1 MRKKTQ
7 ISESKVQMT
16 KSKARKNAKGQKYE
30 KGSKSWKHKTEAFVV
45 FFLQRSWEKITKQ
58 SSKEPRIGEKKKH
71 KQKEVQYLGGRRAMI
86 RITRFT
92 NTKASSLG
100 LLSTDRQS
108 FFQKNKEVKLPWSC
122 FYESKEVGSWWV
134 LRFKAICTDG
144 LTKLIRMR
152 D

>member
-7 ISESKVQMT
+7 ISERKVQMT

-45 FFLQRSWEKITKQ
+45 FFTTELRKKLPSRVLKNPE
-58 SSKEPRIGEKKKH
+58 SVKKKH

>member
-7 ISESKVQMT
+7 ISERKVQMT
-16 KSKARKNAKGQKYE
+16 KSKAGKNAKGQKYE

-45 FFLQRSWEKITKQ
+45 FFTTELRKKLPSRVLKNPE
-58 SSKEPRIGEKKKH
+58 SVKKKH

-144 LTKLIRMR
+144 LTKLIRML